1 MDKNKFGKQ
10 GWTPQQIKNLN
21 EKTYLI
27 TGANAGAGFEATKIL
42 LGKGATVVM
51 LNRSESK
58 SNTAI
63 KNLKALFGAN
73 AKVSFIKMDLASL
86 SSVRNAANKV
96 NKSTPKIDAL
106 ICNAAVAQIAKQEF
120 TTDGFESQLG
130 INHYGHFLLINLL
143 FDTIENSNG
152 RIVVVGSEG
161 YKMGLKT
168 IQFDDMNFDKNYH
181 PNNTY
186 CHSKLA
192 QMMFAF
198 ELQQR
203 IKASNKNTKV
213 YVCHPGASKTSLIKK
228 DAPLMTRFMWSI
240 LSNLPIVQ
248 SAEKGAYPEIMCAT
262 ENNLKQEAYY
272 GPTGRSNWVGPVG
285 ECEMEPFVINRI
297 VASKLWT
304 VSEEKTGESFQL

>member
-285 ECEMEPFVINRI
+285 ECEMEPFVINRT